1 MVVVAT
7 VALVF
12 GFLAA
17 IQVRSERLLAPS
29 SQLARAAAL
38 AHSVQDLEKTN
49 GDYRKRI
56 AAMRAELTALE
67 AAAAQRSSADRA
79 LAEQLAALRELA
91 GLTALRGPGVT
102 VKLADGRPSDQ
113 QLPDHLGYRIAFED
127 IEDVANLLFAAGAE
141 GVSVN
146 GRRLTPLSSFHSEGR
161 YVLIDQGPPISS
173 PFTIQAVGDP
183 ATMETALEDTGT
195 LPDVRLRVERF
206 QLIFSWSRQPDLVL
220 PAYDSSLAVDNARA
234 P

>member
-1 MVVVAT
+1 MVVAT

-29 SQLARAAAL
+29 NQVARAAAL
-38 AHSVQDLEKTN
+38 ARSAQDLEKAN
-49 GDYRKRI
+49 GDYRTRI

-67 AAAAQRSSADRA
+67 AEAAQRSSSDRA
-79 LAEQLAALRELA
+79 LAERLAALRELA

-102 VKLADGRPSDQ
+102 VKLADGKPSDQ
-113 QLPDHLGYRIAFED
+113 QLPDHLGYQIAFED

-146 GRRLTPLSSFHSEGR
+146 GRRLTPLSSFRSEGG

-173 PFTIQAVGDP
+173 PFSIQAVGDP
-183 ATMETALEDTGT
+183 AAMEAALQDTNT

-206 QLIFSWSRQPDLVL
+206 QLIFSWSRRPDLLL
-220 PAYDSSLAVDNARA
+220 PAYDSSLAVENASA